1 MLKKKL
7 NFFVLSTILFCSLSL
22 QAKEF
27 DGFASPESIYGNK
40 HGIFV
45 SNVGKELLPL
55 EKDNDGFISKLD
67 SNGNVIEKKFI
78 SNLNAPKGMNSI
90 DDILYVADIDTIK
103 GFDLNNKKEVFNLPI
118 KNAVFLNAIE
128 ILDNN
133 TLLVSDTGTGI
144 IHVIDIDNNKYDTF
158 VKLDSKFAGPNGLL
172 LDKDNN
178 RLIAVGYDP
187 NGKAKGSIV
196 SIDLKSKKQVALSE
210 PLGALDGV
218 VFAKNG
224 DLLVSDWGENLKGVV
239 YQMDKKGNIKVLDL
253 PAMKGPKTPTSST
266 ATTKRCWS
274 RPGCRTATW
283 RWCASASRW
292 TSPSS

>member
-90 DDILYVADIDTIK
+90 DNILYVADIDTIK

-144 IHVIDIDNNKYDTF
+144 IHVIDINNNKYDTF
-158 VKLDSKFAGPNGLL
+158 VKLDSKFGGPNGLL
-172 LDKDNN
+172 LDKNNN
-178 RLIAVGYDP
+178 RLIVVGYDP
-187 NGKAKGSIV
+187 AGKSKGSV
-196 SIDLKSKKQVALSE
+196 VAIDLNNKKQLAITK
-210 PLGALDGV
+210 PLGALDGI

-224 DLLVSDWGENLKGVV
+224 DMLVSDWGEDLKGVIYRIDKNGNV
-239 YQMDKKGNIKVLDL
+239 KTIKMDFI
-253 PAMKGPKTPTSST
+253 KGPADMFSDGKNLWIPKMAES
-266 ATTKRCWS
+266 KILKVNL
-274 RPGCRTATW
+274 P
-283 RWCASASRW
+283 
-292 TSPSS
+292 

>member
-7 NFFVLSTILFCSLSL
+7 NFFVLSTILFCNLSL

-144 IHVIDIDNNKYDTF
+144 IHVIDINNNKYDTF
-158 VKLDSKFAGPNGLL
+158 VKLDSKFGGPNGLL
-172 LDKDNN
+172 LDKNNN
-178 RLIAVGYDP
+178 RLIVVGYDP
-187 NGKAKGSIV
+187 AGKSKGSV
-196 SIDLKSKKQVALSE
+196 VAIDLNNKKQLAITK
-210 PLGALDGV
+210 PLGALDGI

-224 DLLVSDWGENLKGVV
+224 DMLVSDWGEDLKGVIYRIDKNGNV
-239 YQMDKKGNIKVLDL
+239 KTIKMDFMQGPADIFSDGKNLWIPKMAESKILKVNL
-253 PAMKGPKTPTSST
+253 P
-266 ATTKRCWS
+266 
-274 RPGCRTATW
+274 
-283 RWCASASRW
+283 
-292 TSPSS
+292 

>member
-27 DGFASPESIYGNK
+27 DGFASPESIYINK
-40 HGIFV
+40 HIIFI

-172 LDKDNN
+172 LDKNNN
-178 RLIAVGYDP
+178 RLIVVGYDP
-187 NGKAKGSIV
+187 AGKSKGSV
-196 SIDLKSKKQVALSE
+196 VAIDLNNKKQLAITK
-210 PLGALDGV
+210 PLGALDGI

-224 DLLVSDWGENLKGVV
+224 DMLVSDWGENLKGVIYRIDKNGNV
-239 YQMDKKGNIKVLDL
+239 KTIKMDFMQGPADIFSDGENLWIPKMAESKILKVNL
-253 PAMKGPKTPTSST
+253 P
-266 ATTKRCWS
+266 
-274 RPGCRTATW
+274 
-283 RWCASASRW
+283 
-292 TSPSS
+292 

>member
-158 VKLDSKFAGPNGLL
+158 VKLDSKFGGPNGLL
-172 LDKDNN
+172 LDKNNN
-178 RLIAVGYDP
+178 RLIVVGYDP
-187 NGKAKGSIV
+187 AGKSKGSV
-196 SIDLKSKKQVALSE
+196 VAIDLNNKKQLAITK
-210 PLGALDGV
+210 PLGALDGI

-224 DLLVSDWGENLKGVV
+224 DMLVSDWGEDLKGVIYRIDKNGNV
-239 YQMDKKGNIKVLDL
+239 KTIKMDFMQGPADIFSDGENLWIPKMAESKILKVNL
-253 PAMKGPKTPTSST
+253 P
-266 ATTKRCWS
+266 
-274 RPGCRTATW
+274 
-283 RWCASASRW
+283 
-292 TSPSS
+292 

>member
-158 VKLDSKFAGPNGLL
+158 VKLDSKFGGPNGLL
-172 LDKDNN
+172 LDKNNN
-178 RLIAVGYDP
+178 RLIVVGYDP
-187 NGKAKGSIV
+187 AGKSKGSV
-196 SIDLKSKKQVALSE
+196 VAIDLNNKKQLAITK
-210 PLGALDGV
+210 PLGALDGI

-224 DLLVSDWGENLKGVV
+224 DMLVSDWGEDLKGVI
-239 YQMDKKGNIKVLDL
+239 YRIDKNGNIKTIKMDFMQGPADIFSDGENLWIPKMAESKILKVNL
-253 PAMKGPKTPTSST
+253 P
-266 ATTKRCWS
+266 
-274 RPGCRTATW
+274 
-283 RWCASASRW
+283 
-292 TSPSS
+292 

>member
-90 DDILYVADIDTIK
+90 DNILYVADIDTIK

-144 IHVIDIDNNKYDTF
+144 IHVIDINNNKYDTF
-158 VKLDSKFAGPNGLL
+158 VKLDSKFGGPNGLL
-172 LDKDNN
+172 LDKNNN
-178 RLIAVGYDP
+178 RLIVVGYDP
-187 NGKAKGSIV
+187 AGKSKGSV
-196 SIDLKSKKQVALSE
+196 VAIDLNNKKQLAITK
-210 PLGALDGV
+210 PLGALDGI

-224 DLLVSDWGENLKGVV
+224 DMLVSDWGEDLKGVIYRIDKNGNV
-239 YQMDKKGNIKVLDL
+239 KTIKMDFMQGPADIFSDGKNLWIPKMAESKILKVNL
-253 PAMKGPKTPTSST
+253 P
-266 ATTKRCWS
+266 
-274 RPGCRTATW
+274 
-283 RWCASASRW
+283 
-292 TSPSS
+292 

>member
-67 SNGNVIEKKFI
+67 SNGNIIEKKFI

-144 IHVIDIDNNKYDTF
+144 IHVIDINNNKYDTF
-158 VKLDSKFAGPNGLL
+158 VKLDSKFGGPNGLL
-172 LDKDNN
+172 LDKNNN
-178 RLIAVGYDP
+178 RLIVVGYDP
-187 NGKAKGSIV
+187 AGKSKGSV
-196 SIDLKSKKQVALSE
+196 VAIDLNNKKQLAITK
-210 PLGALDGV
+210 PLGALDGI

-224 DLLVSDWGENLKGVV
+224 DMLVSDWGEDLKGVIYRIDKNGNV
-239 YQMDKKGNIKVLDL
+239 KTIKMDFV
-253 PAMKGPKTPTSST
+253 KGPADMFSDGKNLWIPKMAES
-266 ATTKRCWS
+266 KILKVNL
-274 RPGCRTATW
+274 P
-283 RWCASASRW
+283 
-292 TSPSS
+292 

>member
-128 ILDNN
+128 VLDNN

-158 VKLDSKFAGPNGLL
+158 VKLDSKFGGPNGLL
-172 LDKDNN
+172 LDKNNN
-178 RLIAVGYDP
+178 RLIVVGYDP
-187 NGKAKGSIV
+187 AGKSKGSV
-196 SIDLKSKKQVALSE
+196 VAIDLNNKKQLAITK
-210 PLGALDGV
+210 PLGALDGI

-224 DLLVSDWGENLKGVV
+224 DMLVSDWGEDLKGVIYRIDKNGNV
-239 YQMDKKGNIKVLDL
+239 KTIKMDFI
-253 PAMKGPKTPTSST
+253 KGPADMFSDGKNLWIPKMAES
-266 ATTKRCWS
+266 KILKVNL
-274 RPGCRTATW
+274 P
-283 RWCASASRW
+283 
-292 TSPSS
+292 

>member
-158 VKLDSKFAGPNGLL
+158 VKLDSKFGGPNGLL
-172 LDKDNN
+172 LDKNNN
-178 RLIAVGYDP
+178 RLIVVGYDP
-187 NGKAKGSIV
+187 AGKSKGSV
-196 SIDLKSKKQVALSE
+196 VAIDLNNKKQLAITK
-210 PLGALDGV
+210 PLGALDGI

-224 DLLVSDWGENLKGVV
+224 DMLVSDWGENMKGVI
-239 YQMDKKGNIKVLDL
+239 YKIDHNGNIKTLKLDFMQGPADIFSDGENLWIPKMAESKILKVNL
-253 PAMKGPKTPTSST
+253 P
-266 ATTKRCWS
+266 
-274 RPGCRTATW
+274 
-283 RWCASASRW
+283 
-292 TSPSS
+292 

>member
-144 IHVIDIDNNKYDTF
+144 IHVIDINNNKYDTF
-158 VKLDSKFAGPNGLL
+158 VKLDSKFGGPNGLL
-172 LDKDNN
+172 LDKNNN
-178 RLIAVGYDP
+178 RLIVVGYDP
-187 NGKAKGSIV
+187 AGKSKGSV
-196 SIDLKSKKQVALSE
+196 VAIDLNNKKQLAITK
-210 PLGALDGV
+210 PLGALDGI

-224 DLLVSDWGENLKGVV
+224 DMLVSDWGEDLKGVIYRIDKNGNV
-239 YQMDKKGNIKVLDL
+239 KTIKMDFMQGPADIFSDGENLWIPKMAESKILKVNL
-253 PAMKGPKTPTSST
+253 P
-266 ATTKRCWS
+266 
-274 RPGCRTATW
+274 
-283 RWCASASRW
+283 
-292 TSPSS
+292 

>member
-1 MLKKKL
+1 MLKEKI
-7 NFFVLSTILFCSLSL
+7 NFLILSTILFCSLSL

-27 DGFASPESIYGNK
+27 GGFASPESIYGNQ

-144 IHVIDIDNNKYDTF
+144 IHIINIDNNKYDTF
-158 VKLDSKFAGPNGLL
+158 VKLDSKFGGPNGLL
-172 LDKDNN
+172 LDKNNN
-178 RLIAVGYDP
+178 RLIVVGYDP
-187 NGKAKGSIV
+187 AGKSKGSV
-196 SIDLKSKKQVALSE
+196 VAIDLNSKKQLPITK
-210 PLGALDGV
+210 PLGALDGI

-224 DLLVSDWGENLKGVV
+224 DILVSDWGEDLKGVV
-239 YQMDKKGNIKVLDL
+239 YRIDKNGNIKTIKMDFI
-253 PAMKGPKTPTSST
+253 KGPADMFSDGKNLWIPKMAES
-266 ATTKRCWS
+266 KILKVNL
-274 RPGCRTATW
+274 P
-283 RWCASASRW
+283 
-292 TSPSS
+292 

>member
-90 DDILYVADIDTIK
+90 DNILYVADIDTIK

-144 IHVIDIDNNKYDTF
+144 IHVIDINNNKYDTF
-158 VKLDSKFAGPNGLL
+158 VKLDSKFGGPNGLL
-172 LDKDNN
+172 LDKNNN
-178 RLIAVGYDP
+178 RLIVVGYDP
-187 NGKAKGSIV
+187 AGKSKGSV
-196 SIDLKSKKQVALSE
+196 VAIDLNNKKQLAITK
-210 PLGALDGV
+210 PLGALDGI

-224 DLLVSDWGENLKGVV
+224 DMLVSDWGEDLKGVIYRIDKNGNV
-239 YQMDKKGNIKVLDL
+239 KTIKMDFMQGPADMFSDGKNLWIPKMAESKILKVNL
-253 PAMKGPKTPTSST
+253 P
-266 ATTKRCWS
+266 
-274 RPGCRTATW
+274 
-283 RWCASASRW
+283 
-292 TSPSS
+292 

>member
-158 VKLDSKFAGPNGLL
+158 VKLDSKFGGPNGLL
-172 LDKDNN
+172 LDKNNN
-178 RLIAVGYDP
+178 RLIVVGYDP
-187 NGKAKGSIV
+187 AGKSKGSV
-196 SIDLKSKKQVALSE
+196 VAIDLNNKKQLAITK
-210 PLGALDGV
+210 PLGALDGI

-224 DLLVSDWGENLKGVV
+224 DMLVSDWGEDLKGVIYRIDKNGNV
-239 YQMDKKGNIKVLDL
+239 KTIKMDFI
-253 PAMKGPKTPTSST
+253 KGPADMFSDGKNLWIPKMAES
-266 ATTKRCWS
+266 KILKVNL
-274 RPGCRTATW
+274 P
-283 RWCASASRW
+283 
-292 TSPSS
+292 

>member
-144 IHVIDIDNNKYDTF
+144 IHVIDINNNKYDTF
-158 VKLDSKFAGPNGLL
+158 VKLDSKFGGPNGLL
-172 LDKDNN
+172 LDKNNN
-178 RLIAVGYDP
+178 RLIVVGYDP
-187 NGKAKGSIV
+187 AGKSKGSV
-196 SIDLKSKKQVALSE
+196 VAIDLNNKKQLAITK
-210 PLGALDGV
+210 PLGALDGI

-224 DLLVSDWGENLKGVV
+224 DMLVSDWGEDLKGVIYRIDKNGNV
-239 YQMDKKGNIKVLDL
+239 KTIKMDFMQGPADMFSDGKNLWIPKMAESKILKVNL
-253 PAMKGPKTPTSST
+253 P
-266 ATTKRCWS
+266 
-274 RPGCRTATW
+274 
-283 RWCASASRW
+283 
-292 TSPSS
+292 

>member
-172 LDKDNN
+172 LDKNNN
-178 RLIAVGYDP
+178 RLIVVGYDP
-187 NGKAKGSIV
+187 AGKSKGSV
-196 SIDLKSKKQVALSE
+196 VAIDLNNKKQLAITK
-210 PLGALDGV
+210 PLGALDGI

-224 DLLVSDWGENLKGVV
+224 DMLVSDWGENLKGVIYRIDKNGNV
-239 YQMDKKGNIKVLDL
+239 KTIKMDFMQGPADIFSDGENLWIPKMAESKILKVNL
-253 PAMKGPKTPTSST
+253 P
-266 ATTKRCWS
+266 
-274 RPGCRTATW
+274 
-283 RWCASASRW
+283 
-292 TSPSS
+292 